1 MTRGTGVLDLLSR
14 LGMAALPNTAG
25 CRNAAEAVLS
35 AQLAREA
42 LQTGLIKFQVIGDE
56 SSLLPDAVE
65 LVRTAE

>member
-1 MTRGTGVLDLLSR
+1 MTRGTAVLDLLSR

-56 SSLLPDAVE
+56 RSLLPDAVE